1 MYWYLRSVINRFYLL
16 SSKAHRARQVS
27 GKGYAAQLYEILAL
41 RFSRGMLDSQEYYF
55 YGLYD
60 DRHYSWSDKKRFI
73 GQREGERINGF
84 LNYGEW
90 RAVANDKLILHS
102 ILKGLGLPSPE
113 LFAVYRPGV
122 RTFGL
127 VTSFSDT
134 GSMMEFLRSRIRY
147 PFFAKPVDG
156 AFGSG
161 AFAVR
166 SYDKSADEVKLFNE
180 DVVSLEEL
188 SRVVESHSG
197 TGYLFQD
204 YLMPHPY
211 IKKLCGECLST
222 VRFNLFLTA
231 DGPSLF
237 HCFWKIPTGRNM
249 TDNFLNGKTGNL
261 LAAVNL
267 ETGRVE
273 AVMGGCGFDLTEHYT
288 HPTTGEPLVGITL
301 PDWEEMKSLCLK
313 AATMIPGLR
322 LQHWDVAMS
331 DRGPV
336 LMELNAFG
344 VFSGHQIA
352 YRKGINDEAF
362 QRYLSLFVN

>member
-1 MYWYLRSVINRFYLL
+1 MTNRLCVL
-16 SSKAHRARQVS
+16 NRTAQSARRIS

-41 RFSRGMLDSQEYYF
+41 RFSRGMLDPQEYYF

-60 DRHYSWSDKKRFI
+60 DRRYSWSDKKQFM
-73 GQREGERINGF
+73 GQRAVENING
-84 LNYGEW
+84 LMNAGEW

-102 ILKGLGLPSPE
+102 ILKGVGLPTPE

-122 RTFGL
+122 GSL
-127 VTSFSDT
+127 GAVPSFSDT
-134 GSMMEFLRSRIRY
+134 ESMREFLRSRIRY

-166 SYDKSADEVKLFNE
+166 SYDKTADQATLFNG
-180 DVVSLEEL
+180 DRASLEEL
-188 SRVVESHSG
+188 SRIVESHSG

-204 YLMPHPY
+204 YIMPHPY

-222 VRFNLFLTA
+222 VRFNIFLTA
-231 DGPSLF
+231 EGPSLF

-249 TDNFLNGKTGNL
+249 TDNFLNGQTGNI

-267 ETGRVE
+267 GTGLVE
-273 AVMGGCGFDLTEHYT
+273 AVRGGCGFDLTEHHI
-288 HPTTGEPLVGITL
+288 HPTTGERLVGITL

-313 AATMIPGLR
+313 TATMIPGLR

-331 DRGPV
+331 ERGPV
-336 LMELNAFG
+336 LMEVNAFG
-344 VFSGHQIA
+344 VFSCHQIA
-352 YRKGINDEAF
+352 YRKGINDETF
-362 QRYLSLFVN
+362 QRYLSLFGN